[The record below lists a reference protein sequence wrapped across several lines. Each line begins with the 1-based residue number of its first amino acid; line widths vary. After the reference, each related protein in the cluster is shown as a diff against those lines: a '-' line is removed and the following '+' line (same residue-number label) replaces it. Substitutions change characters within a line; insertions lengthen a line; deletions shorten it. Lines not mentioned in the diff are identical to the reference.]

1 MNYYKYCSHC
11 GENNKQSYIDG
22 NIRYHCEHCS
32 TIHYQNPKPTATLIC
47 PQNDSILLGKRA
59 FNPGKGEWGLPG
71 GFMELN
77 ETLYEAAQRELKEE
91 TNLYGE
97 VTKILGTCSHYG
109 SIFGDILLIGLQVNI
124 TNWDSMT
131 AGDDVAE
138 LQLFNINKLPEL
150 AFECHRKIISFYLK

>member
-1 MNYYKYCSHC
+1 MNYYKYCSRC
-11 GENNKQSYIDG
+11 GKNNKQGHIDG
-22 NIRYHCEHCS
+22 NIRYHCEHCG

-47 PQNDSILLGKRA
+47 PKNDSILLGRRA
-59 FNPGKGEWGLPG
+59 FDPGKGEWGLPG

-91 TNLYGE
+91 TNLDGK

-124 TNWDSMT
+124 ANWESMT
-131 AGDDVAE
+131 AGDDVSE

-150 AFECHRKIISFYLK
+150 AFDCHRKIISYYLK